1 MKKLVLGLL
10 IALGVSV
17 ASAQEPVADRY
28 GDHFSAVFLGLAIWQ
43 WIGLG
48 ILLVLSLIGAGI
60 TQIIVRRAMRLRER
74 FGHGKFA
81 KTTARSFR
89 RGSGLLVLTF
99 IWYAGMPQLELPR
112 HTAMNL
118 QLVAEAFTITGG
130 VLFILGL
137 WDAVCEVIAGKAS
150 NVARAERLLV
160 PVTRKL
166 VRFVILIIGLLV
178 ALGTFGVN
186 VTGLLAGL
194 GIGGLVVALAAKD
207 SVENIFGSL
216 TILFDMPFALGDWV
230 KIDKVEGVV
239 EEINLRSTRIRTFE
253 DSMITLP
260 NSNLIKASVENFGAR
275 RFRRQK
281 LSVRFAYDS
290 SPEAIQG
297 FIDTIRAYLE
307 DPSTGAMEGRSV
319 VHMNDLTE
327 TSIGVLVQ
335 CFFEVESY
343 AEELVRR
350 EKLMQK
356 ILRAAREPK
365 LIFVPAPHPK
375 EAP

>member
-1 MKKLVLGLL
+1 MRFGE
-10 IALGVSV
+10 
-17 ASAQEPVADRY
+17 Q
-28 GDHFSAVFLGLAIWQ
+28 FSATFLTLALWQWLGLAI
-43 WIGLG
+43 
-48 ILLVLSLIGAGI
+48 LLVVSLLANGA
-60 TQIIVRRAMRLRER
+60 TQLIVRRILGLRER
-74 FGHGKFA
+74 FLGSKFS
-81 KTTARSFR
+81 KVTLRGLR

-99 IWYAGMPQLELPR
+99 IWYAALPSIELTAGQALNVRYALEAL
-112 HTAMNL
+112 TI
-118 QLVAEAFTITGG
+118 VAG
-130 VLFILGL
+130 VLIVLGL
-137 WDAVCEVIAGKAS
+137 WDAICEVIAHRSSHVDK
-150 NVARAERLLV
+150 AERLLV

-166 VRFVILIIGLLV
+166 VRVIILIIGLLV
-178 ALGTFGVN
+178 TLGTFGVN
-186 VTGLLAGL
+186 VTGLIAGL

-216 TILFDMPFALGDWV
+216 TILFDMPFSLGDWV

-290 SPEAIQG
+290 KLESLNK
-297 FIDTIRAYLE
+297 FVDTVREYLE
-307 DPSTGAMEGRSV
+307 KGQSGAMEGRSV
-319 VHMNDLTE
+319 VHMNDLSE

-343 AEELVRR
+343 NAELKLR
-350 EKLMQK
+350 EALMVK
-356 ILRAAREPK
+356 ILLLARELK
-365 LIFVPAPHPK
+365 LEFVPAPHPK
-375 EAP
+375 EA